1 MKYQSG
7 AEIRKGDKVLF
18 HGEPG
23 QIEFVAEKLTGNA
36 DIDWHVKEHGPGV
49 MIVEPK
55 AFGRVFI
62 RDTENAEDLILVSRS
77 E

>member
-7 AEIRKGDKVLF
+7 EKIQKGDKVLF

-23 QIEFVAEKLTGNA
+23 QIEFVAEKLTG
-36 DIDWHVKEHGPGV
+36 DPKMDWYVEEHGPGV
-49 MIVEPK
+49 MILEPK

-62 RDTENAEDLILVSRS
+62 RDTEHVEDLILVSRS